1 METMMMVM
9 MIAGVSFV
17 LGLMMMT
24 GLQLGREV
32 VLGRVRKKDL
42 GLDMGVYARV
52 AVSAY
57 R

>member
-1 METMMMVM
+1 MMVM

-17 LGLMMMT
+17 LGLMMMMT

-42 GLDMGVYARV
+42 GLDMGAYARV